1 MYDTKKEN
9 PAPEKRAGFP
19 NFERWYWMERAKV
32 YFTPE
37 ISPDALQ
44 RMYHALERSLTG
56 RVAVKISTGE
66 PGGHNFLQPSLIRGI
81 LLHGKIRMIF
91 HKQRLLFVP
100 ESTLVLC

>member
-1 MYDTKKEN
+1 MIQKKN

-44 RMYHALERSLTG
+44 RMYHALERSPDG
-56 RVAVKISTGE
+56 Q
-66 PGGHNFLQPSLIRGI
+66 GGG
-81 LLHGKIRMIF
+81 
-91 HKQRLLFVP
+91 
-100 ESTLVLC
+100 

>member
-1 MYDTKKEN
+1 
-9 PAPEKRAGFP
+9 
-19 NFERWYWMERAKV
+19 MERAKV

-66 PGGHNFLQPSLIRGI
+66 PGGRTFLQPSLIRGI

-91 HKQRLLFVP
+91 HKQRLLFV
-100 ESTLVLC
+100 SQYTLTLCQYMPKIKKCHIFYYASSQKSSSS

>member
-1 MYDTKKEN
+1 MIQKKN

-44 RMYHALERSLTG
+44 RMYHAFGALPDG
-56 RVAVKISTGE
+56 Q
-66 PGGHNFLQPSLIRGI
+66 GGG
-81 LLHGKIRMIF
+81 
-91 HKQRLLFVP
+91 
-100 ESTLVLC
+100 